1 MQKVLSI
8 EMALLKEGLA
18 CACPA
23 RASRGASFCSV
34 PPSKENKN
42 VRKEKKSGQEILTQ
56 YKQA

>member
-23 RASRGASFCSV
+23 RASRGASFCA
-34 PPSKENKN
+34 
-42 VRKEKKSGQEILTQ
+42 VRKKIKTYEKEKKSGQEILTQ